1 MNEER
6 LDAKRLKLLKTTIV
20 KLREVANL
28 LDKLNINELLKYSCP
43 ILGVSYSN
51 NGDEAG
57 KIVVQLASVE
67 TMQQIHKPT
76 DKKQLDKNY
85 NELFYDTG
93 KLRLI
98 ALEKREDEK

>member
-28 LDKLNINELLKYSCP
+28 LDQLNINELLKYSCP
-43 ILGVSYSN
+43 VLGVNYLNS
-51 NGDEAG
+51 GDEAG
-57 KIVVQLASVE
+57 KIVVHFASVE
-67 TMQQIHKPT
+67 TMQQIHKPM
-76 DKKQLDKNY
+76 DKKQLNENY

-98 ALEKREDEK
+98 ALEERKKV